1 MFVIIYLVLYYIW
14 TWGEGIRPN
23 AGGRGSF
30 WGPIWVLTVACRA
43 VRCRA
48 PPGVDPTARGGTH
61 LSKCESQ
68 SEASGRVRRIRK
80 SLHPGFKGES
90 KHAELDVSEKVLSG
104 PRNSRFG
111 FGDGATF
118 FWHVSCILALG
129 VPFLG

>member
-1 MFVIIYLVLYYIW
+1 MFIAE
-14 TWGEGIRPN
+14 EGSH
-23 AGGRGSF
+23 AQ
-30 WGPIWVLTVACRA
+30 VDDV
-43 VRCRA
+43 VE
-48 PPGVDPTARGGTH
+48 GVDPTTRGHTRSGGTH

-80 SLHPGFKGES
+80 SLHPGFEGES

-118 FWHVSCILALG
+118 FWHVSCIIALG